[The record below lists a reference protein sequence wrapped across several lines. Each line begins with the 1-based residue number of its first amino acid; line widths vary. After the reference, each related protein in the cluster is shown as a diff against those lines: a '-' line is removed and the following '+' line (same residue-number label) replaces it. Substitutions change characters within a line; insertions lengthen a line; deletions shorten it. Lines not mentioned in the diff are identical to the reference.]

1 MAQEL
6 EQLVN
11 LLSNGLEELGCASN
25 LEEADVAIKIAGD
38 RSALPPCLRAAAAA
52 VEERTSC
59 RGTGGLLTICL
70 GYGGQQDV
78 VCVLLSSLLSACAA
92 QRWQRFGCV
101 PPCSYMSM
109 SVSACAHGAVSVP
122 GRSGVLLD
130 CFFPVSY
137 LFCNVGRCV
146 CLVMWYAR

>member
-78 VCVLLSSLLSACAA
+78 VCVLLSSVLSACAA
-92 QRWQRFGCV
+92 QRRQRVSCV
-101 PPCSYMSM
+101 SPMLLCTCVCVY
-109 SVSACAHGAVSVP
+109 VCA
-122 GRSGVLLD
+122 R
-130 CFFPVSY
+130 
-137 LFCNVGRCV
+137 RCV
-146 CLVMWYAR
+146 CAWAFWGAT

>member
-1 MAQEL
+1 VAQEL

-92 QRWQRFGCV
+92 QSRQRVGCV
-101 PPCSYMSM
+101 SY
-109 SVSACAHGAVSVP
+109 VP
-122 GRSGVLLD
+122 MCL
-130 CFFPVSY
+130 
-137 LFCNVGRCV
+137 CV
-146 CLVMWYAR
+146 CLRVRTALCLCLGVLGCYLTVSSRSLTCFVMWDVVYAL